1 MNRTIANHGARKV
14 MSLVL
19 VLVTAA
25 VCGQDAHFSQLFA
38 SPLYLNPAMAGGSCA
53 RVTASTRAQWLG
65 LTAPFHTHQ
74 ISVDVNA
81 PGIMGA
87 WGVLATYDDAGLGV
101 IKTSSMAGI
110 YTYATPVLSS
120 TSIGTVGLR
129 AGVQAGFL
137 NKALNADR
145 LISRDQVDRAGWTGF
160 TLPSSDIPA
169 VGSVFAPD
177 IAAGALLS
185 AERTADQVVGSWY
198 VAAAFHHLLT
208 PNVAFGGNGSTDQLP
223 RRTTFQ
229 GGLSLNVPVGKFA
242 PSRVLAHML
251 HMEQGGI
258 RQTMFGAYMDYDPF
272 MIGLWR
278 RSKDAIALSIG
289 WQVESPNGEND
300 HIIGISY
307 DLTTSRLRTRS
318 GGALELTYQIH
329 FNGCTKRIRAL
340 PCTWDPSMR
349 RIRSL
354 NGGVPSSG
362 YNPDNPPPKFPRKRA
377 KVKRK
382 WTPKEEM

>member
-1 MNRTIANHGARKV
+1 MNRSIAIRTARN
-14 MSLVL
+14 VL
-19 VLVTAA
+19 TAA
-25 VCGQDAHFSQLFA
+25 LLMGSSDMHGQDAHFSQLFA
-38 SPLYLNPAMAGGSCA
+38 SPIYLNPAMAGGSCA
-53 RVTASTRAQWLG
+53 RITASTRVQWLG

-74 ISVDVNA
+74 VSVDVNA
-81 PGIMGA
+81 PGLMGA
-87 WGVLATYDDAGLGV
+87 WGVLASYDDAGLGI
-101 IKTSSMAGI
+101 IKTSSMSGVYA
-110 YTYATPVLSS
+110 YATPVLSS
-120 TSIGTVGLR
+120 PLIGTIELR
-129 AGVQAGFL
+129 AGFQAGFL
-137 NKALNADR
+137 NKSLNADR

-177 IAAGALLS
+177 LAAGGLLS
-185 AERTADQVVGSWY
+185 AERTRDQFVGSWY
-198 VAAAFHHLLT
+198 VAAAFHHLLP
-208 PNVAFGGNGSTDQLP
+208 PNVAFGGNGSTDPLP

-229 GGLSLNVPVGKFA
+229 GGFSLNVSVGKFA
-242 PSRVLAHML
+242 PSRVLAHAL

-258 RQTMFGAYMDYDPF
+258 RETMFGAYMDYDPF

-289 WQVESPNGEND
+289 WQSESPNEVND

-340 PCTWDPSMR
+340 PCSWDPNMR
-349 RIRSL
+349 RIRSTNEGAPAL
-354 NGGVPSSG
+354 RDD
-362 YNPDNPPPKFPRKRA
+362 PDSPPPTFIRKRDEG
-377 KVKRK
+377 KRK
-382 WTPKEEM
+382 WAKKQKL